1 MSEGFTVSIA
11 GLIAEK
17 NEIVRGGCGECEGE
31 FEVGCEFFET
41 LGCLPVDVV
50 GSKFN
55 IWIEPVKI
63 RTATAGGLV
72 ASDRGD
78 KMLVHSSVAAA
89 LFVKEGKALGA
100 DGGEREVELFMP
112 SVPIGLSFLLPA
124 AQPFEAVTDVG
135 NFVLIDFRE
144 KVSGLLVTGSG
155 EDLGVVLR
163 VVEVGLLEGE
173 REA

>member
-1 MSEGFTVSIA
+1 
-11 GLIAEK
+11 
-17 NEIVRGGCGECEGE
+17 
-31 FEVGCEFFET
+31 
-41 LGCLPVDVV
+41 
-50 GSKFN
+50 
-55 IWIEPVKI
+55 
-63 RTATAGGLV
+63 
-72 ASDRGD
+72 
-78 KMLVHSSVAAA
+78 
-89 LFVKEGKALGA
+89 
-100 DGGEREVELFMP
+100 MP